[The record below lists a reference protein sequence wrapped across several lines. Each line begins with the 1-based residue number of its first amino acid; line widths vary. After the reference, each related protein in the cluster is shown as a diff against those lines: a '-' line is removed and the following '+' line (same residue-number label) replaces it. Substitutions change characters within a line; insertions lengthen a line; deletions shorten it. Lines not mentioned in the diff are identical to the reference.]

1 MKQSFLVYTG
11 FGWHKVAAEL
21 ARLLGEAFA
30 GGHSAEIILK
40 TDDAPSDLMRKKWHA
55 MCGDIAKQVPH
66 YNGAKMDLP
75 RWKAICMGVAI
86 EQEWLPAWGGR
97 GVVPFRKSSENLT
110 KKQYRD
116 CIEVAYMIG
125 AHFKVVWSDPKHR
138 REEKAA

>member
-11 FGWHKVAAEL
+11 FGWTKVAAEI

-30 GGHSAEIILK
+30 GGHSAELILK
-40 TDDAPSDLMRKKWHA
+40 TDDAPTALMRKKWHA
-55 MCGDIAKQVPH
+55 MCGDLAKQVPS
-66 YNGAKMDLP
+66 YNGAKLDGP
-75 RWKAICMGVAI
+75 RWKAVCMGEAL

-110 KKQYRD
+110 KKQYCD

-125 AHFKVVWSDPKHR
+125 AHFGVVWSDPKECK
-138 REEKAA
+138 EEAA